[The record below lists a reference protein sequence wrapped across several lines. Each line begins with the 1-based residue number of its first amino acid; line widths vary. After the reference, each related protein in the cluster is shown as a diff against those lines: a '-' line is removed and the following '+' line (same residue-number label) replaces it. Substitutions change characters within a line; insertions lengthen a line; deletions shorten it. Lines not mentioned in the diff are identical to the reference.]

1 MSHSFTDATPIEQ
14 SIFLLFMI
22 LWIVYG
28 ILNQYASINEIT
40 FDATQLVWSQE
51 VLKIILS
58 LILYRIQDGNMIHL
72 KNELKEHW
80 SMILWYLIP
89 AGLYALGDVLTYVN
103 LRVFDP
109 ATLHLLGEMKLVV
122 TAIVHQ
128 QLFKKMLNKSH
139 WLALIIITA
148 GCVLK
153 ALDSM
158 ELSNVSSIS
167 LEEDINTQAN
177 STTDSDEDIDT
188 TTPIHHHPTPT
199 IFNYSLIGIHIL
211 ITTVAGVFN
220 EKLLKD
226 RQSICINLQN
236 LCLYFDGI
244 LFLSL
249 GMLIE
254 GISDDVESTI
264 SETFISYTSL
274 VTLFSQPSVASMAV
288 IMSIGGI
295 ITSRFLK
302 IFDSIRKSVATAL
315 VVVSLPL
322 LSRLIFHTSITVK
335 MIISILMVVLGMNI
349 YTSQPPP
356 ARIDGE
362 QTIKTKNS
370 NAEGDTENDES
381 ELFLPSIALP
391 GRQHTIHDHDRNGN
405 GVQEMSKIRP
415 NNLTIV

>member
-22 LWIVYG
+22 LWIIYG
-28 ILNQYASINEIT
+28 ILNQYASINKIT
-40 FDATQLVWSQE
+40 FDATQLVWTQE

-58 LILYRIQDGNMIHL
+58 LILYRIQDGYLIHL

-80 SMILWYLIP
+80 RMILWYLIP
-89 AGLYALGDVLTYVN
+89 AGLYALGDILTYVN

-128 QLFKKMLNKSH
+128 QLFRKMLHKSH
-139 WLALIIITA
+139 WFALIIITA
-148 GCVLK
+148 GCLLK

-158 ELSNVSSIS
+158 ELSNASEVA
-167 LEEDINTQAN
+167 LEDINTQTN
-177 STTDSDEDIDT
+177 STADSDEDIT
-188 TTPIHHHPTPT
+188 TNVHHHPTPT

-226 RQSICINLQN
+226 KPAICINLQN
-236 LCLYFDGI
+236 LCLYFNGM
-244 LFLSL
+244 LFISL
-249 GMLIE
+249 GMMIIE
-254 GISDDVESTI
+254 GTSNDENKTI
-264 SETFISYTSL
+264 SETFISYSSL
-274 VTLFSQPSVASMAV
+274 VALFSQPSVASMAV

-295 ITSRFLK
+295 VTSRFLK
-302 IFDSIRKSVATAL
+302 VFDSIRKSVATAL

-322 LSRLIFHTSITVK
+322 LSRLIFHTPITVK

-356 ARIDGE
+356 ARIDE

-370 NAEGDTENDES
+370 NAEEASENDES

-391 GRQHTIHDHDRNGN
+391 GRQHTIHDHNRNGN
-405 GVQEMSKIRP
+405 GFVQEMSKIRQS
-415 NNLTIV
+415 NLTVV

>member
-1 MSHSFTDATPIEQ
+1 M
-14 SIFLLFMI
+14 L
-22 LWIVYG
+22 LWIIYG

-40 FDATQLVWSQE
+40 FDATQLVWTQE

-58 LILYRIQDGNMIHL
+58 LILFRIQDGNMIHL
-72 KNELKEHW
+72 KNELKEHS
-80 SMILWYLIP
+80 SMMLWYLIP

-128 QLFKKMLNKSH
+128 QLFRKMLNTFH
-139 WLALIIITA
+139 WLALVIITA
-148 GCVLK
+148 GCILK

-158 ELSNVSSIS
+158 ELSNASEIA
-167 LEEDINTQAN
+167 LENINTQSN
-177 STTDSDEDIDT
+177 TTTADSGEDIAT
-188 TTPIHHHPTPT
+188 TIHHHPTPT

-226 RQSICINLQN
+226 KPAICINLQN
-236 LCLYFDGI
+236 LCLYSNGI
-244 LFLSL
+244 ILLSL
-249 GMLIE
+249 GMIIE
-254 GISDDVESTI
+254 GMSNDDNKSI

-274 VTLFSQPSVASMAV
+274 VTLFSQPSVASMAI

-295 ITSRFLK
+295 VTSRFLK

-322 LSRLIFHTSITVK
+322 LSRLIFHTPITVK

-349 YTSQPPP
+349 YTSQPSPV
-356 ARIDGE
+356 RIDE

-370 NAEGDTENDES
+370 NAEPEEQGENDES

-391 GRQHTIHDHDRNGN
+391 GRQHTIHDHVRNGN
-405 GVQEMSKIRP
+405 RSLIQEMSKMRP
-415 NNLTIV
+415 SNNLTVV